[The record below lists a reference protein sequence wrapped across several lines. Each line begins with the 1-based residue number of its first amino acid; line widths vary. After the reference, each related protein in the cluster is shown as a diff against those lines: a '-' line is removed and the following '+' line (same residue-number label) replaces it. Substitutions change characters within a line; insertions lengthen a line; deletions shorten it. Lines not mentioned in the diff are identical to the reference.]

1 MLTTIGARRLL
12 TLFMLKYA
20 AVYGMS
26 QSQTPHLTNATLSGT
41 STTLLVQ
48 GYLSQAEGSH
58 SICLPSNSISLD
70 FKLSSLLS
78 PYASHSPPLFF
89 LRSQLYRPARSCRAF
104 PLPNCAEMRPEN
116 RFIFNLIVI
125 SPQVAIIYLVTYGFW
140 ILPDTG
146 SGMLGQSQ
154 KVCAHA
160 ASTFFA

>member
-1 MLTTIGARRLL
+1 MLTTIGTRRLL
-12 TLFMLKYA
+12 KSFAIKFA

-48 GYLSQAEGSH
+48 GYLSQAQGALSMNPT
-58 SICLPSNSISLD
+58 SSDLKLP
-70 FKLSSLLS
+70 SLLS

-89 LRSQLYRPARSCRAF
+89 LRSQLYRPARSFGAF
-104 PLPNCAEMRPEN
+104 PLSNCAEMRQEN
-116 RFIFNLIVI
+116 CFIFNLTVI
-125 SPQVAIIYLVTYGFW
+125 FPQVAIVYLVTYGFW

-154 KVCAHA
+154 KVGAHA
-160 ASTFFA
+160 ASTFNA